1 MIGLLFIK
9 FLFNSFQAYEW
20 KQVNGSKENII
31 YLNEVDPE
39 TTVVALSAE
48 YIDDDGNTVS
58 SGMNKAL
65 NIFYRGNGKSYV
77 HHLYCYK
84 RWFRANVWKKLM
96 LK

>member
-1 MIGLLFIK
+1 MIGLVFSIYDWVFIH
-9 FLFNSFQAYEW
+9 FFQAYEW

-58 SGMNKAL
+58 
-65 NIFYRGNGKSYV
+65 
-77 HHLYCYK
+77 YCHDSPL
-84 RWFRANVWKKLM
+84 F
-96 LK
+96 